1 MEIKYYLNGT
11 QVNPDDLG
19 GKSGHLKIEVAY
31 KNNVKNKTKS
41 WKQNNRSV
49 CAVCN
54 GNSDDPSYRQF
65 YKCNDR

>member
-31 KNNVKNKTKS
+31 KNNVKNKQKLEQN
-41 WKQNNRSV
+41 KQICMR
-49 CAVCN
+49 
-54 GNSDDPSYRQF
+54 RL
-65 YKCNDR
+65 